1 MDDRTDPHLEGV
13 LVMSPDRIEALSRH
27 LADTAARRRL
37 LTVLGVG
44 AAGTLVSA
52 VGLNQAMA
60 KGQTITTSQLKDIR
74 LSGRDK
80 DQRFRGTLSVQEFQ
94 QQGNS
99 IVAVVKVSGKVTK
112 EGKKGSKRVSK
123 TETVPVEIPGLLA
136 AGVGAQAGVQAQAS
150 CQLLDLV
157 LGPIDLNLLGLKLH
171 VDRIHVNLTAE
182 SGSGNLLGN
191 LLCSIAN
198 LLNGGNLLGQLTQIV
213 SLLNQILAAL

>member
-27 LADTAARRRL
+27 LADTTSRRRL

-94 QQGNS
+94 QQGSS
-99 IVAVVKVSGKVTK
+99 IVAVVKVTGKVTK

-150 CQLLDLV
+150 CQILDLV

-171 VDRIHVNLTAE
+171 VDRIHVNLTATQ
-182 SGSGNLLGN
+182 GALLGD

-198 LLNGGNLLGQLTQIV
+198 LLNGGNLLGQLGQIV

>member
-1 MDDRTDPHLEGV
+1 MDDRTDPQGV
-13 LVMSPDRIEALSRH
+13 LVMSQDRIDALSRR
-27 LADTAARRRL
+27 LADTTSRRRL

-44 AAGTLVSA
+44 AAGTMISA
-52 VGLNQAMA
+52 VGLTETLA
-60 KGQTITTSQLKDIR
+60 KGQSITTSQLQDIR

-94 QQGNS
+94 QQGSS
-99 IVAVVKVSGKVTK
+99 IVAVVKVSGKVKK

-123 TETVPVEIPGLLA
+123 TATVPVSLPGLSA
-136 AGVGAQAGVQAQAS
+136 AGVGAQAGVQAQAT
-150 CQLLDLV
+150 CQLLNLV

-171 VDRIHVNLTAE
+171 VDRIVINLTAE
-182 SGSGNLLGN
+182 SGPGNLLGN

-198 LLNGGNLLGQLTQIV
+198 LLNGGNLLGQLGQIV

>member
-1 MDDRTDPHLEGV
+1 MDDRTDPQGV
-13 LVMSPDRIEALSRH
+13 LVMSQDRIDALSRH
-27 LADTAARRRL
+27 LADTTSRRRL

-52 VGLNQAMA
+52 VGLTETLA
-60 KGQTITTSQLKDIR
+60 KGQSITTSQLKDIR

-94 QQGNS
+94 QQGSS
-99 IVAVVKVSGKVTK
+99 IVAVVKVSGKVKK

-123 TETVPVEIPGLLA
+123 TATVPVSLPGLSA
-136 AGVGAQAGVQAQAS
+136 AGVGAQAGVQAQAT
-150 CQLLDLV
+150 CQLLNLV

-171 VDRIHVNLTAE
+171 VDRIVINLTAE
-182 SGSGNLLGN
+182 SGPGNLLGN

-198 LLNGGNLLGQLTQIV
+198 LLNGGNLLGQLGQIV

>member
-1 MDDRTDPHLEGV
+1 
-13 LVMSPDRIEALSRH
+13 
-27 LADTAARRRL
+27 
-37 LTVLGVG
+37 
-44 AAGTLVSA
+44 
-52 VGLNQAMA
+52 MA
-60 KGQTITTSQLKDIR
+60 KGQSITTSQLKDIR

-94 QQGNS
+94 QQGSS
-99 IVAVVKVSGKVTK
+99 IVAVVKVTGKVTE